1 MSWSYAIWIARRLYY
16 AEDKRNRSSRPAI
29 RVALAGIAIGVMVML
44 ITLCVVIGFKRTITD
59 QVAGFG
65 AHVQIVNF
73 DNNNTYEM
81 LPISFSDSLLSQ
93 IESIPYVA
101 HTEPFITKPGIA
113 KTDDAFLGIVLKS
126 VEQDDYVASRLV
138 EGTMPADDKQVLIST
153 SQASAL
159 DLHTDDAL
167 FCYFIEDD
175 NVRVRK
181 FHISGIYRTGFTDF
195 DQLFMWCRRPVLTA
209 LNGWDADQYS
219 GLQIMADDPRHI
231 YAVAESLYDV
241 VFNRFDRNESAYFI
255 QTIRDL
261 NPQIFSWL
269 DLLDMNVVV
278 ILILMLCV
286 SGFSIIAGLV
296 ILILEAIQFVGVMKA
311 LGSDNHFLRRVFLAQ
326 ASMLVF
332 RGMLWGNILGL
343 GLCALQYFTHLVPL
357 DAATYYVDA
366 VPVVFPW
373 LWLVL
378 LNVAVFA
385 ISFLIMLLPSLIV
398 SRISP
403 ARVMHFE

>member
-1 MSWSYAIWIARRLYY
+1 
-16 AEDKRNRSSRPAI
+16 
-29 RVALAGIAIGVMVML
+29 ML

-81 LPISFSDSLLSQ
+81 LPISFSDTLLSQ
-93 IESIPYVA
+93 IRDLPYMA
-101 HTEPFITKPGIA
+101 DLKPFITKPGIA

-126 VEQDDYVASRLV
+126 VEPDDYVASRLV
-138 EGTMPADDKQVLIST
+138 EGTMPADDKQVLISAA
-153 SQASAL
+153 QASSL
-159 DLHTDDAL
+159 GLHTADDL

-181 FHISGIYRTGFTDF
+181 FRISGIYRTGFTDF
-195 DQLFMWCRRPVLTA
+195 DQLFMWCCRPVLTA

-231 YAVAESLYDV
+231 DAVAESLYDV
-241 VFNRFDRNESAYFI
+241 VFNRFDRNESAYYI

-311 LGSDNHFLRRVFLAQ
+311 LGSDNHFLRRIFLAQ

-332 RGMLWGNILGL
+332 RGMLWGNLLGL
-343 GLCALQYFTHLVPL
+343 GLCAIQYFTHLVPL